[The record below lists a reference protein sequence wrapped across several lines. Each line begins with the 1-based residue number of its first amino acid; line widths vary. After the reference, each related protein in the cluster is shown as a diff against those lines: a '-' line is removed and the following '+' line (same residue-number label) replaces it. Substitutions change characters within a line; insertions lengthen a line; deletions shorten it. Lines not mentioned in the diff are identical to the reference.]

1 MEIRK
6 LCADDYDELLAMLN
20 TTFGTKNRRE
30 TDFLNELP
38 KMWVRD
44 DEHLGHHL
52 GLFEDGVL
60 AATVGI
66 YPFTVH
72 IGNHSFLFATTGNVA
87 TLPQYEGR
95 GYFNTLFSM
104 AMEELK
110 NLGADAARLGGA
122 RQRYGRFGFEAA
134 GTAYHFTFNKNNRT
148 KFYGDAGQDITFLPI
163 RREDTEI
170 LAYCDKLSR
179 TAALYVERSAV
190 EGFRDVYLALCSKH
204 AAPYL
209 ALRDGKP
216 IGYLAAKAD
225 NQFVGQSVN
234 GRHILELRTEA
245 EDDYIPVVCAWQ
257 RHVGTEITL
266 SLPPHMPRLVR
277 ALCAGAESVSVGSPS
292 RFKIVN
298 FAGITDALM
307 KLKPHLPAGEVIL
320 SVTGYGNLRLFSDGT
335 AAGCEK
341 TGLPAEITLDPCAA
355 TRLLFGPLGPETVIP
370 HHPVLSAW
378 LPLPLSWDTL
388 DYV

>member
-6 LCADDYDELLAMLN
+6 LRAEDYDALLAMLN
-20 TTFGTKNRRE
+20 TTFSHKNHRE

-38 KMWVRD
+38 KMWIRD
-44 DEHLGHHL
+44 DEHMGHHL
-52 GLFEDGVL
+52 GLFEEGVL
-60 AATVGI
+60 AAAVGI
-66 YPFTVH
+66 YPFPVH
-72 IGNHSFLFATTGNVA
+72 IGNRSFLFATTGNVA

-104 AMEELK
+104 AMEELTK
-110 NLGADAARLGGA
+110 IGADAARLGGA

-134 GTAYHFTFNKNNRT
+134 GTAYHFTFNKNNRI
-148 KFYGDAGQDITFLPI
+148 KFYGDAGQDITFRPI
-163 RREDTEI
+163 RREDTEA
-170 LAYCDKLSR
+170 LAYCQRLSR
-179 TAALYVERSAV
+179 QAAIFVERSEA

-209 ALRDGKP
+209 AMRNGKP
-216 IGYLAAKAD
+216 IGYLSAKAD

-234 GRHILELRTEA
+234 GRHILELRTETEA
-245 EDDYIPVVCAWQ
+245 DHIAVVCAWQ

-266 SLPPHMPRLVR
+266 SLPPHMPRQVQ
-277 ALCAGAESVSVGSPS
+277 ALCAGAESVSVESPS
-292 RFKIVN
+292 RFKIIN

-307 KLKPHLPAGEVIL
+307 QLKPNLPAGEVIL
-320 SVTGYGNLRLFSDGT
+320 SITGYGNLRLYANGK
-335 AAGCEK
+335 AAGCVK
-341 TGLPAEITLDPCAA
+341 TDLPGEITLDPCTA
-355 TRLLFGPLGPETVIP
+355 TRLLFGPLGPETVLP

>member
-20 TTFGTKNRRE
+20 TTFSHQNRRE

-44 DEHLGHHL
+44 DEHLSHHL

-66 YPFTVH
+66 YPLPVR
-72 IGNHSFLFATTGNVA
+72 IGDRSFLFATTGNVA

-95 GYFNTLFSM
+95 GYFNILFSM
-104 AMEELK
+104 AMEELTK
-110 NLGADAARLGGA
+110 LGADAARLGGA

-134 GTAYHFTFNKNNRT
+134 GTAYKFTFSARNRI

-163 RREDTEI
+163 RREDTEA
-170 LAYCDKLSR
+170 LAYCQRLSR
-179 TAALYVERSAV
+179 QAAIYVERS
-190 EGFRDVYLALCSKH
+190 EEDGFRDMYLALGSKH

-209 ALRDGKP
+209 ALREGKP
-216 IGYLAAKAD
+216 IGYLASKAD

-234 GRHILELRTEA
+234 GRHILELRTET
-245 EDDYIPVVCAWQ
+245 EEDYIAVVCAWQ

-266 SLPPHMPRLVR
+266 SLPPHMPRLVQT
-277 ALCAGAESVSVGSPS
+277 LCAGAESVSLISPS
-292 RFKIVN
+292 RFKIIN

-307 KLKPHLPAGEVIL
+307 QLKPNLPAGEVIL
-320 SVTGYGNLRLFSDGT
+320 TVTGYGNLRLYSDGT
-335 AAGCEK
+335 SAGCEK
-341 TGLPAEITLDPCAA
+341 TDLPGEITLDPCTA

-370 HHPVLSAW
+370 HHPTLSAW

>member
-1 MEIRK
+1 
-6 LCADDYDELLAMLN
+6 MLN
-20 TTFGTKNRRE
+20 TTFSHKNGRE
-30 TDFLNELP
+30 VDFLNELP

-44 DEHLGHHL
+44 DAHLSHHL

-66 YPFTVH
+66 YPLPVR
-72 IGNHSFLFATTGNVA
+72 IGDQSFLFATTGNVA

-104 AMEELK
+104 AMEELTAM
-110 NLGADAARLGGA
+110 GADAARLGGA

-134 GTAYHFTFNKNNRT
+134 GTAYKFTFNANNRI
-148 KFYGDAGQDITFLPI
+148 KYYRDAGQDITFVPI
-163 RREDTEI
+163 HREDTEV
-170 LAYCDKLSR
+170 LAYCQQLSR
-179 TAALYVERSAV
+179 KAAIYVERSEE
-190 EGFRDVYLALCSKH
+190 EGYRDLYLALCSKH

-209 ALRDGKP
+209 ALRNGTP

-234 GRHILELRTEA
+234 GRHILELRTETDA
-245 EDDYIPVVCAWQ
+245 DHIAVVCAWQ
-257 RHVGTEITL
+257 RHTGAEITL
-266 SLPPHMPRLVR
+266 SLPPHMPIPLQT
-277 ALCAGAESVSVGSPS
+277 LCAGAESISVTSPS
-292 RFKIVN
+292 RFKIIN

-307 KLKPHLPAGEVIL
+307 KLKARQGMIPGEAVIT
-320 SVTGYGNLRLFSDGT
+320 VTGYGNLRLFADGT
-335 AAGCEK
+335 TAGCEL
-341 TGLPAEITLDPCAA
+341 TSLPGNVTLDPLTA
-355 TRLLFGPLGPETVIP
+355 TRLLFGSLGPETACIG
-370 HHPVLSAW
+370 HPLLSAW